1 MSDFL
6 MPSLG
11 ADMDEATLVEWDVKP
26 GDRIKKGDVIAV
38 VETAKGAIE
47 VEVFEEG
54 VVEELYVPVD
64 TVVPVGQPIARLSG
78 VETGAPEAAPPKP
91 APTVPEQPK
100 PRAAKP
106 EPPVKAPPTPSP
118 EPEQIWERILA
129 TPLARKRARDTG
141 TPLEQVRGS
150 GPRGAILAGDL
161 ASRPDVNRP
170 ARERPSRT
178 GFDPGEMRKAIAAAM
193 ARSKREIP
201 HYYLAES
208 IDMKTATDWLSDY
221 NATRPPEQRL
231 LMSVLVFRAVAL
243 AAREF
248 PEMNGFHRDGYFEPS
263 DAVHPGIAINL
274 RGIGLITPAL
284 LNADQG
290 SLADLMARLQD
301 LTRRAR
307 RGGLRSSEMTNAT
320 LTITALGE
328 RGVESVYGVIY
339 PPQVAILGFGKVTPK
354 PWAVG
359 DALAVRP
366 VMQATLA
373 ADHRVSD
380 GHRGGLFLARI
391 AELLQHPDQLDR
403 TPSVQ
408 PRQKE
413 TTP

>member
-11 ADMDEATLVEWDVKP
+11 ADMDEATLVEWDVNP
-26 GDRIKKGDVIAV
+26 GDTIKKGDVIAV

-54 VVEELYVPVD
+54 VVEELLVPVD

-78 VETGAPEAAPPKP
+78 VGTNASQAAPPKP
-91 APTVPEQPK
+91 EPVPEQRK
-100 PRAAKP
+100 PMAVEP
-106 EPPVKAPPTPSP
+106 EAPVESPPTPST
-118 EPEQIWERILA
+118 EPAQIWERILA
-129 TPLARKRARDTG
+129 TPLARRRARETG

-150 GPRGAILAGDL
+150 GPKGAILAGDL
-161 ASRPDVNRP
+161 ATRPDVSR
-170 ARERPSRT
+170 AHLERPVRT
-178 GFDPGEMRKAIAAAM
+178 GFDPAEMRKAIAAAM

-208 IDMKTATDWLSDY
+208 IDMKSANDWLTDY

-231 LMSVLVFRAVAL
+231 LMSVLVFRAAAL
-243 AAREF
+243 SALEF
-248 PEMNGFHRDGYFEPS
+248 PEMNGFYRDEVFEPS
-263 DAVHPGIAINL
+263 EAVNPGIAINL

-284 LNADQG
+284 LDADQG
-290 SLADLMARLQD
+290 SLADLMTRLQD

-391 AELLQHPDQLDR
+391 ADLLQHPDQLDR
-403 TPSVQ
+403 SQTVQ
-408 PRQKE
+408 SRQKE